1 MKKALRIIAYLA
13 RRKAE
18 QLETGVMM
26 VVKGVEVNLRGMEW
40 FLENPVGML
49 AMQGFMQ
56 QFEKEF

>member
-1 MKKALRIIAYLA
+1 MNKVLRIIAYLA

-26 VVKGVEVNLRGMEW
+26 VVDEVEIDLRGMEW

-49 AMQGFMQ
+49 AMQDFM
-56 QFEKEF
+56 